1 MDCDVSPTLW
11 EDNYRFLLF
20 WVDLSFNLIA
30 IKVWRAEWN
39 FTSMLCSRH
48 VKLSDFTGLNELLSL
63 FHQASIFPL
72 SAPAGGAGFVDLTR
86 LCRGYYFNISSS
98 VIRQTSAWT
107 IKEVL
112 SGDLTDYSQSRIE
125 ALRTP
130 AGNAVVPPDFCPHV
144 DGITTS
150 SLRPQLKLL

>member
-1 MDCDVSPTLW
+1 
-11 EDNYRFLLF
+11 
-20 WVDLSFNLIA
+20 
-30 IKVWRAEWN
+30 
-39 FTSMLCSRH
+39 MLCSRH
-48 VKLSDFTGLNELLSL
+48 VKLSDFTGLNELLCL
-63 FHQASIFPL
+63 FHQSIIFPL

-86 LCRGYYFNISSS
+86 FCRGYYFNISSS

-125 ALRTP
+125 AERTP

-144 DGITTS
+144 DGITTL